1 MKYKKKFWDK
11 ILMSLHKTSKFLFFL
26 MCEILNITLNEIVGN
41 LLEEVG
47 FSWTAKTFKWVKTW
61 ERDHFFFTSFT
72 EQFTNKE
79 LFTLLF
85 FHSDNIC
92 KVKQIHVLSTTSVMV
107 NLKENKTATILQF
120 LTDYIFIRTAI
131 N

>member
-1 MKYKKKFWDK
+1 
-11 ILMSLHKTSKFLFFL
+11 MSLHKTSKFLFFL

-47 FSWTAKTFKWVKTW
+47 FSWTADIQMGKNMRT
-61 ERDHFFFTSFT
+61 RPFFFYQTSFT

-107 NLKENKTATILQF
+107 NLKENKTAMILQF
-120 LTDYIFIRTAI
+120 LTDNIFIRTAI

>member
-47 FSWTAKTFKWVKTW
+47 FSWTADIQMGKNMRT
-61 ERDHFFFTSFT
+61 RPFFFY
-72 EQFTNKE
+72 QF
-79 LFTLLF
+79 
-85 FHSDNIC
+85 H
-92 KVKQIHVLSTTSVMV
+92 
-107 NLKENKTATILQF
+107 
-120 LTDYIFIRTAI
+120 RAI
-131 N
+131 Y